1 MSIKVNAHKA
11 LTSAH
16 SYAEAIEALRK
27 DCKGKT
33 REQAKEL
40 LLPAVASF
48 PKYDVP
54 LVKGEKAAEGRKVMD
69 KDHPKFET
77 ARKALNRLLD
87 SMGFTADSHG
97 KEETPS
103 YTRAQ
108 RKAAKQFLAMF
119 SSVAQ
124 AKACLAAL

>member
-1 MSIKVNAHKA
+1 MSIKSNAHKA
-11 LTSAH
+11 LASAH
-16 SYAEAIEALRK
+16 SYGEAIEALRK

-54 LVKGEKAAEGRKVMD
+54 LVAGDKAAQGRKVMD

-87 SMGFTADSHG
+87 AIVEAEGHS

-108 RKAAKQFLAMF
+108 RKAAKEFLALF
-119 SSVAQ
+119 PNVTT
-124 AKACLAAL
+124 AKACLSAL